1 MSDIVERA
9 EQALNDA
16 GQYWQPAAFGAG
28 ALTLMPE
35 LIAEVKRLHTWQG
48 LMSLLDEHY
57 PETIFPTTDDD
68 EYRDSGPRII
78 SLLRQVEKLKKDL
91 HDSQW
96 NTYVSF
102 GGMYSGGSDV

>member
-1 MSDIVERA
+1 MSDIVEQA
-9 EQALNDA
+9 ENALA
-16 GQYWQPAAFGAG
+16 GYPGKYANNRERQV
-28 ALTLMPE
+28 ALFPE
-35 LIAEVKRLHTWQG
+35 LLAEVKRLHSWPG

-57 PETIFPTTDDD
+57 PETIFPTIDDD

-78 SLLRQVEKLKKDL
+78 SLLRQVDKLKKDL